1 MSELAQSTSDQES
14 TDDHAGSEIA
24 AQPERIDPQDL
35 AAVIKAFSV
44 DLQSWWSGPLPTP
57 SDFVAYNE
65 AQPDASERI
74 LRMAERQQRYH
85 MWSRM
90 VPLLVIALGATG
102 SLWGAVNG
110 NSSLA
115 FGGVPLGTGIAIA
128 AVITARR
135 LPRRLSGS

>member
-1 MSELAQSTSDQES
+1 MSELAQSSSDDEPTGDQTKS
-14 TDDHAGSEIA
+14 GLP
-24 AQPERIDPQDL
+24 AQPEQIDPQDL
-35 AAVIKAFSV
+35 AAVFKAFSV
-44 DLQSWWSGPLPTP
+44 HLQSWWSGPLPTP

-85 MWSRM
+85 MWNRM

-102 SLWGAVNG
+102 SLWGAMNG
-110 NSSLA
+110 HSSLA

-128 AVITARR
+128 AIITARR